1 MNSDAQPV
9 ICCSPRFV
17 IESKKAL
24 TGWFC
29 DWHSTGLLN
38 SCCVLACACVPF
50 PCWQG
55 AQHLTSSSFYTAPS
69 ALRAGWPQ
77 ATVCTVLLKPVPL
90 TSDSIPG
97 LQERSSYR
105 LSEPALLEA
114 QRKPFYLQLQL
125 EASEEACSEDLLKA
139 DLEWIPSGF
148 TWTV

>member
-1 MNSDAQPV
+1 MFLLVLVCLSLAG
-9 ICCSPRFV
+9 R
-17 IESKKAL
+17 E
-24 TGWFC
+24 
-29 DWHSTGLLN
+29 HST
-38 SCCVLACACVPF
+38 SPQAP
-50 PCWQG
+50 
-55 AQHLTSSSFYTAPS
+55 SYTAPS